1 MPDETKPNQLEQ
13 IENNAENNAEVASKL
28 ANQDNLGKPSSSEDL
43 AHTTDALDAL
53 AAKKS
58 EEKKAELEP
67 KKEDPEAPPVVAKK
81 DDKPVVP
88 KPDEKPVPAPDATAD
103 AHKKRADE
111 LFKDSPSLPAN
122 ASPKSNEAFSSV
134 KIKAA
139 QEISALE
146 ATVEKQ
152 KKEIADFQTKLKNPV
167 PEEVTRELNEH
178 RQWRAKLDVETD
190 PKFKEFDKKVSEAK
204 EFIYSQL
211 RKSPAITPEVI
222 EKIKSYG
229 GPENVNLEKIF
240 ESMKD
245 PTIQRMVESKVADIE
260 MAKFNKEQA
269 INSTKENISQYLT
282 ERQKQWEESAT
293 AHNTATQTQLDQL
306 TGKLEWLKEKPDD
319 AEHNKFVAEVQGHI
333 KNGLQDDSPEMRAI
347 MLAGMAQL
355 LYLQKVHEGAK
366 ANLESE
372 RKSHDETKKLLT
384 EATAKLDKLKN
395 ASVSRLRE
403 SAAPPGG
410 RLPEAKKDVDFR
422 PASQALDDIAKRVV
436 EERQRTANVG

>member
-58 EEKKAELEP
+58 EEKKAELEL

-146 ATVEKQ
+146 ATIEKQ
-152 KKEIADFQTKLKNPV
+152 KKDIADFQAKLKNPI
-167 PEEVTRELNEH
+167 PEEITRELNDH
-178 RQWRAKLDVETD
+178 RQWRSKLDVETD

-306 TGKLEWLKEKPDD
+306 TGKLEWMKEKPDD
-319 AEHNKFVAEVQGHI
+319 VEHNKFVAEVQGHI